1 MTINSEVE
9 PVDGEY
15 LEILRKIEEL
25 QAENEAMKIWQEQT
39 LKLLNKMLDTI
50 EQQKKDL
57 RNIQQYVF
65 INRIRIE
72 SLPYEMRDTAFKSK
86 IFIPNILSKPK
97 TRRTIIDKHKCFSR
111 FGDGEFAIIAGVGRW
126 NFQAPSEK
134 LADKLKNVLKSDE
147 EGILLGLQKRFYG
160 NLENLSETD
169 ADGVRA
175 YMRPEVRE
183 MHAKLLDPDR
193 IYGDALIHEI
203 KTQQDT
209 DELREIWEN
218 KDCVFIEGEH
228 TGMGVGNNLFD
239 NAKSI
244 GRIIAP
250 AENAIDKYEEIMN
263 AATKISKNKLILL
276 ALGPTATA
284 LAYDLYKEGYW
295 AIDIGHI
302 DLYYEKFVRGLNS
315 IEDVNISYKYCSWDE
330 IGERRQI
337 DKIIDPVYEQQIIEK
352 VI

>member
-1 MTINSEVE
+1 MDEK
-9 PVDGEY
+9 Y
-15 LEILRKIEEL
+15 LEIEKRVEEL
-25 QAENEAMKIWQEQT
+25 QAENESMKAWQEET
-39 LKLLNKMLDTI
+39 LKLLSKMLDTI

-57 RNIQQYVF
+57 RNVQQYAF

-72 SLPYEMRDTAFKSK
+72 SMPYEVRDTEFKSK
-86 IFIPNILSKPK
+86 IFIPNILSKPE
-97 TRRTIIDKHKCFSR
+97 TRRTIIEQHKCFSR

-126 NFQAPSEK
+126 NFQTPSEK
-134 LADKLKNVLKSDE
+134 LADKLRNVLKSKDE
-147 EGILLGLQKRFYG
+147 EILLGLQKRFYG
-160 NLENLSETD
+160 SLENLSETD

-175 YMRPEVRE
+175 YMRPEVRK
-183 MHAKLLDPDR
+183 MHAELLDSNR

-203 KTQQDT
+203 TTQQEA
-209 DELREIWEN
+209 DELREIWDN

-263 AATKISKNKLILL
+263 AAVKIPKNKLIML

-284 LAYDLYKEGYW
+284 LAYDLCKEGYW

-302 DLYYEKFVRGLNS
+302 DLYYEKFIRGLNC
-315 IEDVNISYKYCSWDE
+315 IEDVSIPYKYCSWDE